1 MTVNNIE
8 VALGGLRSSGL
19 SFDLLLTD
27 VHMLKMNVFQ
37 FQQEIAKEFD
47 IPVAFMS
54 NDEKDTTLMKGIDN
68 GAVFFIV
75 KPITQDNINYLWEYA
90 TSLRKK
96 KHTSKQ
102 VVQEFEENTNEV
114 IYIESSSSVSERD
127 KSTRKYDDAENE
139 DGSSQP
145 SKTSRIVWTDSL
157 HNKFL
162 EAIAILGVKSKS
174 S

>member
-19 SFDLLLTD
+19 SFDLLVTN
-27 VHMLKMNVFQ
+27 VHMLEMDVFQ

-54 NDEKDTTLMKGIDN
+54 NDEKDTTLMKGLDN

-96 KHTSKQ
+96 SKQ
-102 VVQEFEENTNEV
+102 EYFEENTNNEKI
-114 IYIESSSSVSERD
+114 IYIESSSERPD

-145 SKTSRIVWTDSL
+145 SKTSRIIWTDSL